1 MENDTVKHVEN
12 SNLVQMSRKLLE
24 ALVESTAILNGGESK
39 VSDKGLK
46 EAKTVL
52 GYLNASINATQ
63 NRMQWFKMTGL
74 NNKIK
79 LVQGKGVKK

>member
-1 MENDTVKHVEN
+1 MEKDSIKHIED

-39 VSDKGLK
+39 ISDKGLK

-52 GYLNASINATQ
+52 GYLNASINATKT
-63 NRMQWFKMTGL
+63 RVQWFRMTGL
-74 NNKIK
+74 IGKIET
-79 LVQGKGVKK
+79 VKKKNKK